1 MFMRYI
7 PGTVAT
13 IALLTAVPIL
23 AEEPT
28 ATTRPPEL
36 VKLEAQAATEI
47 PVPVVPPG
55 RAAEVKKVAETS
67 VALRRAQW
75 VVEKLLP
82 PPPEGMSSL
91 RWSDLKVG
99 SRGWIDT
106 SLDVA
111 RVGDGFA
118 MVRPPVGREGV
129 MVAVPVAADAVEMKT
144 MNLRGEFVIDRPV
157 RIDGHDVLVL
167 KEVTAAKPLD
177 DAKAKVLDA
186 ARKRLELAKAAQA
199 QSVAVL
205 RDTRRRAEA
214 KVMEKALAAAEK
226 EMPVP
231 KGADAEEQIK
241 VKAKQQ
247 ELALKSAKEELEKIA
262 KMYADFPVI
271 DPIEGSGVEQIDRPA
286 PIKK

>member
-1 MFMRYI
+1 MFTRFI
-7 PGTVAT
+7 PGTIAM
-13 IALLTAVPIL
+13 IALVAAVPVL

-28 ATTRPPEL
+28 TTTRPPEL

-47 PVPVVPPG
+47 PVPTVPPG

-67 VALRRAQW
+67 VALRRSQW

-91 RWSDLKVG
+91 RWSEMKVG
-99 SRGWIDT
+99 TRGWVDT
-106 SLDVA
+106 SFDVA
-111 RVGDGFA
+111 RFGDGFA
-118 MVRPPVGREGV
+118 MVRPPLAAEGV
-129 MVAVPVAADAVEMKT
+129 MVAVPVASGATEMKSI
-144 MNLRGEFVIDRPV
+144 NLRGEYILDKPV
-157 RIDGHDVLVL
+157 RLDGREVMVL

-177 DAKAKVLDA
+177 DAKAKLIDA
-186 ARKRLELAKAAQA
+186 ARKRLEVAKAAHAQA
-199 QSVAVL
+199 VAVL
-205 RDTRRRAEA
+205 KDTRRRAES

-231 KGADAEEQIK
+231 KNADAEEQIK

-262 KMYADFPVI
+262 TMYADFPVI
-271 DPIEGSGVEQIDRPA
+271 DSIEGSSVEQPV
-286 PIKK
+286 PKKK